1 MKNVSEEIVLVT
13 GASGFIA
20 MHCIL
25 KLLEKGYQVHGTLRS
40 PERETG
46 LRKTFEKHISADD
59 RLTFFSANLE
69 NDDGWENAVEGCQYI
84 LHVASPFP
92 SQPPKH
98 ENDLILPARD
108 GAIRILK
115 LASAANVKRVVMT
128 SSLAAVVSG
137 HDYDESKVFD
147 EEDWSRTDRH
157 IGAYEK
163 SKTLAEQGAWDFIKG
178 LESDS
183 ALELSVI
190 NPGLVLGPILDA
202 DCSTSGELIRKLM
215 RREFPGCPDLG
226 WPSVDVRD
234 VADAHLAAMTT
245 PEAAGMRF
253 ICTIEDARIQ
263 DVALILKKHFAN
275 RGYKVPTR
283 KLPNII
289 VRFSALFDKTLRLV
303 VKDLGKHAEISNAR
317 IKEVLSWKPHT
328 LEEMVVAMAESMIKH
343 GVV

>member
-13 GASGFIA
+13 GASGFVA

-25 KLLEKGYQVHGTLRS
+25 KLLEKGYQVRGTLRS

-46 LRKTFEKHISADD
+46 LRKTFESNISVDD
-59 RLTFFSANLE
+59 RLTIFPANLE
-69 NDDGWENAVEGCQYI
+69 NDDGWENAVKGCQYI

-128 SSLAAVVSG
+128 SSMAAVVSG

-147 EEDWSRTDRH
+147 EDDWSRTDRH

-163 SKTLAEQGAWDFIKG
+163 SKTLAEQDAWDFMKG
-178 LESDS
+178 LENDN

-202 DCSTSGELIRKLM
+202 DYSTSGELIRKLM
-215 RREFPGCPDLG
+215 RREVPGCPDLG
-226 WPSVDVRD
+226 WPAVDVRD
-234 VADAHLAAMTT
+234 VADAHLAAMTI
-245 PEAAGMRF
+245 PEAAGKRF

-263 DVALILKKHFAN
+263 DIALILKNHFAN
-275 RGYKVPTR
+275 QGYKIPTR
-283 KLPNII
+283 KLPNIL
-289 VRFSALFDKTLRLV
+289 VRFSALFDKSLRLV

-317 IKEVLSWKPHT
+317 IKKVLSWKPHT

>member
-1 MKNVSEEIVLVT
+1 MRVLK
-13 GASGFIA
+13 AA
-20 MHCIL
+20 
-25 KLLEKGYQVHGTLRS
+25 
-40 PERETG
+40 
-46 LRKTFEKHISADD
+46 IS
-59 RLTFFSANLE
+59 
-69 NDDGWENAVEGCQYI
+69 
-84 LHVASPFP
+84 
-92 SQPPKH
+92 
-98 ENDLILPARD
+98 
-108 GAIRILK
+108 
-115 LASAANVKRVVMT
+115 ANVKRVVMT

-137 HDYDESKVFD
+137 HDYDDSKVFN
-147 EEDWSRTDRH
+147 EEDWSRTDRD

-178 LESDS
+178 LENDN

-202 DCSTSGELIRKLM
+202 DFSTSGELIRKLM
-215 RREFPGCPDLG
+215 RREVPGCPDLG
-226 WPSVDVRD
+226 WPAVDVRD
-234 VADAHLAAMTT
+234 VADAHLAAMTI

-263 DVALILKKHFAN
+263 DVALILKNNFAN

-289 VRFSALFDKTLRLV
+289 VRFSALFDKSLRLV

-317 IKEVLSWKPHT
+317 IKEVISWKPRT
-328 LEEMVVAMAESMIKH
+328 LEEMVVAMAESMIEY